1 MRIRLVLVVLFA
13 SSCCAGPRA
22 GPGPTPTAGRSGRSC
37 VPVHATG
44 TGQETAPG
52 QTTATIFV
60 RGVEVGTTAASFTTT
75 GVDGTVASFV
85 GPLVFTSAVGTLTA
99 QLAGTLDT
107 ATGALRIAVRRRSPA
122 PGPSRGSL
130 GRLRLRGTVDLTDG
144 SFTERIS
151 GRLCFPRR

>member
-1 MRIRLVLVVLFA
+1 MRNRLVLVILVAALA
-13 SSCCAGPRA
+13 ALVAAPAQAHSGGRH
-22 GPGPTPTAGRSGRSC
+22 AGRVC

-60 RGVEVGTTAASFTTT
+60 RGVEVGTTTASFTTT
-75 GVDGTVASFV
+75 GLDGTVASFV
-85 GPLVFTSAVGTLTA
+85 GPLVFTSAAGTITA
-99 QLAGTLDT
+99 QTTGTLDT
-107 ATGALRIAVRRRSPA
+107 ATGRFVSRSDDLTGTEA
-122 PGPSRGSL
+122 FSGVD
-130 GRLRLRGTVDLTDG
+130 GRLRLRGTVDLADG